1 MILIKANPLSCFLVL
16 SLLYSTI
23 CVRDILFTFP
33 LLATIFTSVDNLNQV
48 MAVLEQL
55 QLENEILQES
65 LRELQSGTSRDP
77 PPVESHPLSTR
88 SPTTSSSH
96 PYVLEPTVS
105 LPDKFNGTRAYLRGF
120 INQIRLIIRLQPL
133 QYASDVSRVGLVGFL
148 LSRPTQAWFAPLV
161 ETSSPLLENFT
172 AFIVELEATFG
183 YERHSRS
190 SIPSNKAHI
199 QPLSTL
205 QSSVRLPTMSIG
217 MTKLYTTIFVACSA
231 TMSRL
236 SS

>member
-1 MILIKANPLSCFLVL
+1 M
-16 SLLYSTI
+16 
-23 CVRDILFTFP
+23 
-33 LLATIFTSVDNLNQV
+33 SVTVLNQV
-48 MAVLEQL
+48 MAVLQQL
-55 QLENEILQES
+55 QLENEILRES
-65 LRELQSGTSRDP
+65 LRELQSGTSRNP
-77 PPVESHPLSTR
+77 PPTESQPPSAP

-96 PYVLEPTVS
+96 PYVLEPTVDV
-105 LPDKFNGTRAYLRGF
+105 PDQFNDTRAYLRGF

-133 QYASDVSRVGLVGFL
+133 QYASDVSRVGLVGTL
-148 LSRPTQAWFAPLV
+148 LSRLAQAWFAPLV
-161 ETSSPLLENFT
+161 ETSSTLLENFT
-172 AFIVELEATFG
+172 SFIVELEATFG
-183 YERHSRS
+183 YERHPRS